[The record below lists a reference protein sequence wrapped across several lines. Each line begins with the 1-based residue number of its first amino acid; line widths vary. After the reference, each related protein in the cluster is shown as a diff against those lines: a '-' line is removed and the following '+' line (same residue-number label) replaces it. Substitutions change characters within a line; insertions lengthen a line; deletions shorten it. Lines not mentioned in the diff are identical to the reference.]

1 MDKKRNVRVR
11 ISHQRL
17 EALTGLCGDMLS
29 EFVPGNDHQ
38 YLLREFLQELKLKLM
53 LMARQPQQNYTLA
66 LCASEALAFYQLWK
80 IMDIRHDR
88 YAVVIVETM
97 LSKMSALAA

>member
-17 EALTGLCGDMLS
+17 EALTLLCNNMLG
-29 EFVPGNDHQ
+29 EFVPGNDHHF
-38 YLLREFLQELKLKLM
+38 LLREYLQELRLKLCH
-53 LMARQPQQNYTLA
+53 MARQPQLNYTL
-66 LCASEALAFYQLWK
+66 CMGTTEALAFYQLWN
-80 IMDIRHDR
+80 IMDISHDK
-88 YAVVIVETM
+88 YAAVIVETM